1 MPQKRQMDSIVIRTH
16 LMRHSAP
23 NSIPTHT
30 HTWSQLI
37 YAHSGVI
44 TVHTGAGSWVVPPG
58 RGVWVP
64 AGMTHSIEMSGE
76 VSMRS
81 LYFAPRF
88 ARKRLPKS
96 CSVVDISPLMR
107 ELILHVATN
116 AALDRS
122 IPEHAHLIAVIL
134 DQLATLAEVPLQ
146 LSVPRDPS
154 AAKAAEILRQDLAET
169 RSLDRLARET
179 GASKRTL
186 ERRFRSET
194 GMGPGRWRQQLRL
207 MHALRLLAEG
217 QSVTTV
223 ALEVGYQS
231 TSAFISMFKRAMG
244 ATPFRYRVR
253 LNETAS
259 NTQAAM
265 KDKPPN
271 GVTAPSVRIPVIAST

>member
-1 MPQKRQMDSIVIRTH
+1 
-16 LMRHSAP
+16 
-23 NSIPTHT
+23 
-30 HTWSQLI
+30 
-37 YAHSGVI
+37 
-44 TVHTGAGSWVVPPG
+44 
-58 RGVWVP
+58 
-64 AGMTHSIEMSGE
+64 
-76 VSMRS
+76 
-81 LYFAPRF
+81 
-88 ARKRLPKS
+88 
-96 CSVVDISPLMR
+96 MR

-122 IPEHAHLIAVIL
+122 IPEHAHLISVIL
-134 DQLATLAEVPLQ
+134 DQLSTLAEVPLQ
-146 LSVPRDPS
+146 LCAPRDAS
-154 AAKAAEILRQDLAET
+154 AAKAAEILQRDPGET
-169 RSLDRLARET
+169 QSLDQLARET

-207 MHALRLLAEG
+207 LHALRLLAEG

-253 LNETAS
+253 LNDTAS

-265 KDKPPN
+265 NDNPPN
-271 GVTAPSVRIPVIAST
+271 GVTAPSPRIPVIAST